1 MDYELL
7 EKMNGAASKNID
19 EMKRM
24 TNDIVV
30 ANDEFQTEVKKLEPL
45 MMELDGIEATV
56 NKLEK
61 AAYRLDSYAIKLEEK
76 IDNHIQRQKSVKD
89 NL

>member
-7 EKMNGAASKNID
+7 EKMNGVTSKNVE
-19 EMKRM
+19 EMKQV

-30 ANDEFQTEVKKLEPL
+30 ANDEFQTQVKLLRPL
-45 MMELDGIEATV
+45 MKELDGIEATV
-56 NKLEK
+56 DKLEK

-76 IDNHIQRQKSVKD
+76 IDNHIQKQKST
-89 NL
+89 